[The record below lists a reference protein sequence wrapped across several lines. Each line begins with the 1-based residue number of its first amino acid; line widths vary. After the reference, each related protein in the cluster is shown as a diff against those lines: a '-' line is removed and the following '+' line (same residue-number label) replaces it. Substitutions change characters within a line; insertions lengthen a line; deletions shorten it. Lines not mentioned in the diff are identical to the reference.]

1 MNTTETNP
9 EITKPPKRS
18 WRKHSDEFKAR
29 VVAQALQP
37 HASLASV
44 ALANGINA
52 NMLRRWAYASSP
64 ANAPSPAIRDD
75 RNAQALSFVQLP
87 VQIDKPTPTA
97 PASASASASATLT
110 IVQVQIH
117 RGETTVLVSLPMM
130 GDSAA
135 WVREVLS

>member
-9 EITKPPKRS
+9 EITKPPKRR

-97 PASASASASATLT
+97 PASATST

-117 RGETTVLVSLPMM
+117 RGETTVVVSLPMM

>member
-9 EITKPPKRS
+9 EITKPTKRR

-97 PASASASASATLT
+97 PASASATLT